1 MWGFSV
7 ASLWPPRLGWVHP
20 GGPGIHHGCF
30 DAGHPLCPILR
41 EFWGP
46 RRTCSILC
54 VRMAPPGQR
63 IRAGGESELEGGG
76 PGLSDRE
83 RSEARRTGTSR
94 FPGRIQTGPFCLCV
108 AQVPTWVPLSDHMIC
123 VECVLRI
130 LQVGKPRAP
139 ERNGWMTWP
148 KSRGH
153 REAGFCA
160 LTPKPVLP
168 LPRQGFRES
177 RALCVPSLPP

>member
-1 MWGFSV
+1 MGFLCGLPV
-7 ASLWPPRLGWVHP
+7 AALAGLGASWRSRNTSWMFRCRIPPLPHLAGVLGAQENLLNTVCADGSPWAENQSWRRI
-20 GGPGIHHGCF
+20 G
-30 DAGHPLCPILR
+30 AG
-41 EFWGP
+41 
-46 RRTCSILC
+46 
-54 VRMAPPGQR
+54 
-63 IRAGGESELEGGG
+63 GGG

-108 AQVPTWVPLSDHMIC
+108 AQVPTWVPLSDHMMC